1 LPAEK
6 THRVSER
13 RKAQNRAIRT
23 EARTLLKSAREAI
36 ASEASDK
43 GADTVKKAVQ
53 AYDKTAGKGMV
64 HPNTAA
70 RTKSRL
76 MKRLNKAAK

>member
-53 AYDKTAGKGMV
+53 AYDKTAGKV